1 MGTEKRRAAPAGD
14 TEGRVVRLP
23 RRRLGRKRETLSITL
38 CIFIGGPLAGL
49 LYFLWESVLK
59 GGKGGPASFSELAD
73 MLQQILVFGLYA
85 GLIPCAIAG
94 LAVKMLALRR
104 NLPGILGMTA
114 VGAAVWWQ
122 YGRLLDVFVHL
133 GAASLSK
140 RLPAW
145 APAPSLFFRFS
156 CPSRKGRRGMKR
168 RRQGGIGRTILQV
181 AFDAFMDGRCPRLM
195 CRQAT

>member
-14 TEGRVVRLP
+14 TEGQVVRLP

-59 GGKGGPASFSELAD
+59 GSMKGGPASFSELAY

-122 YGRLLDVFVHL
+122 YGRLLDVFVRLGGQFVKEVTCL
-133 GAASLSK
+133 GACTFLILSVFLPKPQRAVRDKEAAAGRDRPDNFSGSL
-140 RLPAW
+140 
-145 APAPSLFFRFS
+145 
-156 CPSRKGRRGMKR
+156 
-168 RRQGGIGRTILQV
+168 
-181 AFDAFMDGRCPRLM
+181 
-195 CRQAT
+195 

>member
-49 LYFLWESVLK
+49 LYFLWESVLEGELLYFLWESVLK

-73 MLQQILVFGLYA
+73 MLWQILILWLCA

-94 LAVKMLALRR
+94 LAVKILALQR

-122 YGRLLDVFVHL
+122 YGRLLDVVFGHL
-133 GAASLSK
+133 GTSLSNIACLGACTFLILSVF
-140 RLPAW
+140 LPKPQRA
-145 APAPSLFFRFS
+145 ARDEDAAAGRDRPDNSSGSL
-156 CPSRKGRRGMKR
+156 
-168 RRQGGIGRTILQV
+168 
-181 AFDAFMDGRCPRLM
+181 
-195 CRQAT
+195 

>member
-49 LYFLWESVLK
+49 LYFLWESVLEGELLYFLWESVLK
-59 GGKGGPASFSELAD
+59 GGKGGPASFSELAY

-122 YGRLLDVFVHL
+122 YGRLLDVFVRLGGQFVKEVTCL
-133 GAASLSK
+133 GACTFLILSVFLPKPQRAVRDKEAAAGRDRPDNFSGSL
-140 RLPAW
+140 
-145 APAPSLFFRFS
+145 
-156 CPSRKGRRGMKR
+156 
-168 RRQGGIGRTILQV
+168 
-181 AFDAFMDGRCPRLM
+181 
-195 CRQAT
+195 